1 VTHPARTAPAR
12 PVAARGTARRS
23 RGSVAALLPG
33 DRTVVAVEEPAP
45 GAGGVARA
53 HDLTSDGAVSI
64 VALPGHSP
72 GHLGVLVRGRA
83 LDVLFIGDAAF
94 DRQQIEQEIIAGI
107 VEEPD
112 RARETLRTI
121 AAQLA
126 ARPTKLVLAHDP
138 VTLADLARE

>member
-1 VTHPARTAPAR
+1 MVP
-12 PVAARGTARRS
+12 
-23 RGSVAALLPG
+23 
-33 DRTVVAVEEPAP
+33 VEEPAAE
-45 GAGGVARA
+45 AGGVARA
-53 HDLTSDGAVSI
+53 RDLTSDGAVAI

-72 GHLGVLVRGRA
+72 GHLGVLVRGQA

-94 DRQQIEQEIIAGI
+94 DRQQVEQEVIAGI

-112 RARETLRTI
+112 RARATLRAI

-138 VTLADLARE
+138 VTLAELTSE